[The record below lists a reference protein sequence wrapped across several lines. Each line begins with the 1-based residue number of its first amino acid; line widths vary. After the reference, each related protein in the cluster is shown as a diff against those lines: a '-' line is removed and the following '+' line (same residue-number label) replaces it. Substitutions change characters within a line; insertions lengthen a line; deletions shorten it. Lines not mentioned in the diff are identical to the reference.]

1 MDEQPHT
8 ATQNPLGNASL
19 ALGIVSLSLVFGLG
33 LCALAGARQGWAR
46 ALGTPLFIC
55 SASSAFLGLI
65 AAALGLGGMLG
76 RGKARAAAMAG
87 LLLGSAGLCLFLAFL
102 GRARALLGG

>member
-1 MDEQPHT
+1 MEGSPSAAQS
-8 ATQNPLGNASL
+8 NPLGNASL
-19 ALGIVSLSLVFGLG
+19 ILGIVSLSLVFGIG

-65 AAALGLGGMLG
+65 AAGLGLGGLLG
-76 RGKARAAAMAG
+76 RGKARAAAIAG
-87 LLLGSAGLCLFLAFL
+87 VLLGGSGLCLFLAFM
-102 GRARALLGG
+102 GQVRSLLGG